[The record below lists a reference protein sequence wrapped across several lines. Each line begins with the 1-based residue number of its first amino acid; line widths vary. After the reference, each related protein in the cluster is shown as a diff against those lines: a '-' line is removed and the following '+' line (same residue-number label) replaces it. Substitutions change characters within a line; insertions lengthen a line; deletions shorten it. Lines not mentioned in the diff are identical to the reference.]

1 MNKLLIQ
8 VNIKGGMTP
17 KQLTFIGEKLHQQV
31 DMYLLSLP
39 VLTPPLPRKSYELQ
53 EVQL

>member
-17 KQLTFIGEKLHQQV
+17 KQLTYIRENLYQQV
-31 DMYLLSLP
+31 DKYLLSLP